1 MPKSP
6 NSSPLSLAL
15 KFTFKLFPNLGR
27 VLNGHSL
34 RMAKAPC
41 GQRASRLMQNIKPFL
56 VFVLWF
62 WPAPVFAYADQI
74 ETARLLAV
82 LLDAGRVTV
91 GVNQSLINDA
101 GKGHKGFTVEVFE
114 KQLFATFKQRT
125 GIDVSD
131 LKSAAVPEMAK
142 PLLDRLLEESRKTIA
157 SYQSVINIQGIAY
170 KGLIPATF
178 GTETATR
185 FNAWSGMYMKQI
197 APVRLLRNPRN
208 KPDDFETAAL
218 EKIAQSYYH
227 QNGET
232 MVSEVMDGGK
242 SVRVLLPLFYDKAC
256 LSCHGEPKGQR
267 DISGYPK
274 EGAKEGDLGGAISVK
289 IDR

>member
-1 MPKSP
+1 MILRILSRWAFLLLILSSFATHALA
-6 NSSPLSLAL
+6 NSDY
-15 KFTFKLFPNLGR
+15 T
-27 VLNGHSL
+27 
-34 RMAKAPC
+34 
-41 GQRASRLMQNIKPFL
+41 
-56 VFVLWF
+56 
-62 WPAPVFAYADQI
+62 
-74 ETARLLAV
+74 ETARLLAI
-82 LLDAGRVTV
+82 LLDSGRMTV
-91 GVNQSLINDA
+91 AANQSLINDA
-101 GKGHKGFTVEVFE
+101 GIGHKGFTVEVFE
-114 KQLFATFKQRT
+114 TQLFATFKQRT
-125 GIDVSD
+125 GIDISS

-218 EKIAQSYYH
+218 EKIAQSHYH

-232 MVSEVMDGGK
+232 IVSEVMDGGK
-242 SVRVLLPLFYDKAC
+242 SVRILLPLFYDKAC
-256 LSCHGEPKGQR
+256 LICHGEPRGQR